1 MCDFY
6 VQISTQKKKKI
17 LERNLLMVIC
27 ICVWTVSVSNACL
40 PILSFFFLVTAATL
54 RANSLTLRMI
64 GFCFTCHGS
73 WRSEARVSLSVVV
86 CATGDVTGSLDHS
99 DPAYYSLQTI
109 CFYTSLHS
117 WTCRSWNEV
126 FFFSCLVSF
135 NTSLKTVGFKY
146 LVFECCVDCVG
157 GKKEG
162 QKANSTSATMAL
174 LQCKHLLL
182 RDLSQLYIYDQNLS
196 NPEYS
201 SLQHHTTA

>member
-1 MCDFY
+1 
-6 VQISTQKKKKI
+6 
-17 LERNLLMVIC
+17 
-27 ICVWTVSVSNACL
+27 
-40 PILSFFFLVTAATL
+40 
-54 RANSLTLRMI
+54 MI

-201 SLQHHTTA
+201 SLQHHTTAQQPHNYSILIKVKPCISFESCHQQKLTCPNGRWLHSCSGQPPPPNLVIWSFKYMLA